1 LPRLWGCDE
10 GAERKPDLMPR
21 RGTAPASG
29 SEIFG
34 LGVAI
39 AITLIGWP
47 SVAQVQPE
55 DLRRSALD
63 DFVAARML
71 ATKCPSWQINL
82 AEVQGRFSELNLK
95 PADWQDGGPYA
106 RFFDERLTYYSGALS
121 RMSERR
127 ACDATAAAFGPSGQ
141 VRKGWMK
148 PQ

>member
-1 LPRLWGCDE
+1 
-10 GAERKPDLMPR
+10 MPR
-21 RGTAPASG
+21 QGTAPAPG

-34 LGVAI
+34 LGVAMAI
-39 AITLIGWP
+39 ALLGWP
-47 SVAQVQPE
+47 SVAQVLPE
-55 DLRRSALD
+55 DPRRSALD

-95 PADWQDGGPYA
+95 PADWQDGGAYA
-106 RFFDERLTYYSGALS
+106 RFFDERLTYYSGILS

-127 ACDATAAAFGPSGQ
+127 ACTAAAAAFGPSGQ
-141 VRKGWMK
+141 VRRGWMK